1 MAHIPPAL
9 NHPLERRI
17 PLQIQSPTHA
27 PRQISKLLPPEHVD
41 TPQDERTGVARTG
54 PGRATRGGA
63 STTTTTRSTRT
74 SQQQPGGSRGP
85 TSIQVTAPGSAVTVD
100 GVTANGKTALQ
111 DALGLHRPV
120 AGQGNSI
127 TVSNVAKQ
135 LAGENMNRVGLI
147 LFNES
152 LVADV
157 RILLGST
164 GDSVSATKGFLL
176 AAGTDPVPIPQFR
189 GEVWAIRTAS
199 TDALISVL
207 EY

>member
-1 MAHIPPAL
+1 
-9 NHPLERRI
+9 
-17 PLQIQSPTHA
+17 
-27 PRQISKLLPPEHVD
+27 
-41 TPQDERTGVARTG
+41 
-54 PGRATRGGA
+54 
-63 STTTTTRSTRT
+63 
-74 SQQQPGGSRGP
+74 
-85 TSIQVTAPGSAVTVD
+85 
-100 GVTANGKTALQ
+100 
-111 DALGLHRPV
+111 
-120 AGQGNSI
+120 
-127 TVSNVAKQ
+127 VAKQ